1 MAPFTQ
7 TTAIERKYVEREN
20 RSLSGN
26 RPLPLLVV
34 ARTTNGKEGVDGS
47 SPSEG
52 LLELG
57 SRCKAMSA
65 VQVAKKACAT

>member
-26 RPLPLLVV
+26 RPL
-34 ARTTNGKEGVDGS
+34 
-47 SPSEG
+47 
-52 LLELG
+52 
-57 SRCKAMSA
+57 A
-65 VQVAKKACAT
+65 VQVAKKAFAT